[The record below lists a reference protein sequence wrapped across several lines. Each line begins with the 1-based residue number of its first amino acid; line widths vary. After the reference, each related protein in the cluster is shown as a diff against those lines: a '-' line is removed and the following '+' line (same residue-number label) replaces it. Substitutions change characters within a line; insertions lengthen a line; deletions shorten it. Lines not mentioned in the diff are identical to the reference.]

1 MEPAWVWGAIGT
13 VLAIETAVVGVV
25 VWLVTQ
31 LNAAS
36 NAAIAAK
43 VVADNTS
50 IALMA
55 EKLERERLAESLN
68 NFKVEVA
75 KEYVSHGTLTNF
87 EKRVVGAVEHLTERF
102 DAFLKGRA

>member
-1 MEPAWVWGAIGT
+1 MEWIWAAIGIAIT
-13 VLAIETAVVGVV
+13 VETAIIAIV
-25 VWLVTQ
+25 VWLVTEITKAQ
-31 LNAAS
+31 NAA
-36 NAAIAAK
+36 AAARA
-43 VVADNTS
+43 VADNAVL
-50 IALMA
+50 ALTA

-75 KEYVSHGTLTNF
+75 KEYVSHGTLTSF